1 MQWTPYHHGGF
12 SSAPPRKFV
21 RPINSG
27 GDYGFEKINVS
38 SQRADPDSLL
48 NWIAS
53 LMRTRRECGE
63 IGVGR
68 WEALDTGDDAVLGV
82 RYEVDDCAI
91 VVFNN
96 LSRQR
101 RTIKVD
107 LSEEELRTAT
117 DLFCDRRY
125 EPLTDGESR
134 MRIEGLGYRWLRV
147 RGIY

>member
-1 MQWTPYHHGGF
+1 
-12 SSAPPRKFV
+12 V

-48 NWIAS
+48 NWMAS

-68 WEALDTGDDAVLGV
+68 WEALDTSDDAVLGV
-82 RYEVDDCAI
+82 RYALDDSAI

-96 LSRQR
+96 LSRKPR
-101 RTIKVD
+101 NIPID
-107 LSEEELRTAT
+107 LPEEELRTAT
-117 DLFCDRRY
+117 DLFCDHRY
-125 EPLTDGESR
+125 EPLTVGEPR